1 MNISLKSGLVIP
13 LLCILSSCAFTHP
26 QSPDDLDALFLEVI
40 KFELLPRASE
50 MYFPVFVIIEDQDPS
65 SELVRQIAE
74 QGINVRYGSEHQKG
88 DIGVRFVISELDRL
102 NATEVEL
109 TADAICDGMCS
120 TRSTY
125 TWQLSEG
132 VWRIN
137 SSIKIM
143 MQ

>member
-13 LLCILSSCAFTHP
+13 LLCILSSCASTH
-26 QSPDDLDALFLEVI
+26 DLDALFLEVI

-50 MYFPVFVIIEDQDPS
+50 MYFPVFVSIDGQDPS
-65 SELVRQIAE
+65 SELARQIAE
-74 QGINVRYGSEHQKG
+74 QGINVRNGSEHQKEDFG
-88 DIGVRFVISELDRL
+88 IRFVISELDRL